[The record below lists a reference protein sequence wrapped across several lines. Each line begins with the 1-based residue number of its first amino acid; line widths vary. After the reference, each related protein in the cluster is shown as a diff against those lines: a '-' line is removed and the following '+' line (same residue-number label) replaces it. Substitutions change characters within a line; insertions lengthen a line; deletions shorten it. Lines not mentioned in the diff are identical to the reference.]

1 LEVGDRIRELRKSL
15 KISQAELAKK
25 IGVSSGNV
33 GDWERGRAKPG
44 VDALINLSKFFNKSI
59 DWLIT
64 GEEPKCSYD
73 EYPDEIVLKK
83 QDIKILPLSDTE
95 RDIVKKFRELS
106 KEDKNNIKQIMSL
119 KSNNDN

>member
-44 VDALINLSKFFNKSI
+44 VDALKNLSKFFNKSI

-64 GEEPKCSYD
+64 GEEPKSSNN

-83 QDIKILPLSDTE
+83 QDIKILPLSNTE
-95 RDIVKKFRELS
+95 RDILKKFRELS
-106 KEDKNNIKQIMSL
+106 KEGKNNFKQIISH
-119 KSNNDN
+119 KSNKDD